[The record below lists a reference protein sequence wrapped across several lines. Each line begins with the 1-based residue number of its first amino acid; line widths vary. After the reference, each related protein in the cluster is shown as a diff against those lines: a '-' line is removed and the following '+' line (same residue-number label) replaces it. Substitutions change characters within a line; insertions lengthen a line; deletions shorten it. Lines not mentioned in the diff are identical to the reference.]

1 MKIKV
6 LPLLLLFSIT
16 ACSPFGT
23 SRYGKLPTSQPTPNI
38 SNQSAQSVKTWQ
50 MSPNHKQHVNA
61 LSNEAKRL
69 SAQVS
74 SKAITKVQ
82 AAQLLNQF
90 RINNVGRNTID
101 DSVYETYLKSV
112 VQSQA
117 GKISSAQSK
126 EQIQSALAT
135 WQIAWQSMGNNRPT
149 NPAFTNFLLKTM
161 GMKQLQ

>member
-1 MKIKV
+1 MQIKID
-6 LPLLLLFSIT
+6 
-16 ACSPFGT
+16 
-23 SRYGKLPTSQPTPNI
+23 
-38 SNQSAQSVKTWQ
+38 
-50 MSPNHKQHVNA
+50 
-61 LSNEAKRL
+61 
-69 SAQVS
+69 
-74 SKAITKVQ
+74 ITKVQ

-90 RINNVGRNTID
+90 RINNVGHNAID

>member
-6 LPLLLLFSIT
+6 LPLLVLLSIT

-23 SRYGKLPTSQPTPNI
+23 SRYGSLPTSQPTPNVH
-38 SNQSAQSVKTWQ
+38 SQSVQTWQ
-50 MSPNHKQHVNA
+50 MNPHHKQHVNA

-90 RINNVGRNTID
+90 RINNVGHNAID